1 MPPPNG
7 HNTDRPTGVTTWLV
21 IPYYQGDVGRKG
33 IERPVPDGKGAS
45 WLCPSIIVDGQPGGT
60 AFRRGVPI
68 SVEVE
73 VANWGAGVLPA
84 ATLLRLWWSDPTLV
98 FSTAT
103 EFARTT
109 IAVSPTGVPLRTGSF
124 RVTIPTGASPH
135 ICLLAQVSAPLDGAS
150 GVPNPYEDRHW
161 AQLNLVEISDA
172 AADGTFVL
180 PVVLGNPHA
189 FVVRSTLTL
198 SPMSRED
205 ANLLSTTRGFDIRT
219 DGAAELEGEGA
230 QIIDL
235 PPESER
241 NSAISVRIANAPV
254 GAAPQGYVLRQ
265 QLSQAGSGEE
275 PILTGTLGLLIGP
288 A

>member
-1 MPPPNG
+1 MPPPND
-7 HNTDRPTGVTTWLV
+7 HNSDRPNGVTTWLV
-21 IPYYQGDVGRKG
+21 IPYYEGDVGRKG

-45 WLCPSIIVDGQPGGT
+45 WLCPSIIVDGLPGGT

-84 ATLLRLWWSDPTLV
+84 AALLRLWWSDPTLA

-109 IAVSPTGVPLRTGSF
+109 IPVPPNGAPLRAGTF

-135 ICLLAQVSAPLDGAS
+135 ICLLAQISAPLDGAT

-161 AQLNLVEISDA
+161 AQLNLVEINA
-172 AADGTFVL
+172 VAEDGTFVL

-189 FVVRSTLTL
+189 FVARSTLTL
-198 SPMSRED
+198 SPMSRDE
-205 ANLLSTTRGFDIRT
+205 ANLLSGTRGFDIRT
-219 DGAAELEGEGA
+219 DGEAELEGESA
-230 QIIDL
+230 QTLDL
-235 PPESER
+235 PPESAR
-241 NSAISVRIANAPV
+241 SRALALRIADTSP

-265 QLSQAGSGEE
+265 QLSQAGGGEE
-275 PILTGTLGLLIGP
+275 PILTGTLGLLIGS